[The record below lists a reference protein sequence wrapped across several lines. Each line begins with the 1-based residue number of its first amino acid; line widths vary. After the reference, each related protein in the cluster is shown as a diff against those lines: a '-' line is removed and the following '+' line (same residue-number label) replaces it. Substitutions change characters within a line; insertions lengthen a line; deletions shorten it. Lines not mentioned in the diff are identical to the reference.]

1 MEFLSLVIV
10 LIAGVMASYGSY
22 LLWRDVIIPAFGGDK
37 MAQSK
42 LGAFAVMTFVAA
54 NLFTGGHAFAQSD
67 TISFDLD
74 EFFESLNTYIPV
86 FMAIFGVVGGI
97 AAAISLVRFII
108 NSVINAFN
116 GGRI

>member
-1 MEFLSLVIV
+1 MDMAMLIV
-10 LIAGVMASYGSY
+10 SMLFFAVLSYGNYVLWDRVIMPAVKSGDPKTSLTALALVFTMLVVVLGGGRSY
-22 LLWRDVIIPAFGGDK
+22 
-37 MAQSK
+37 
-42 LGAFAVMTFVAA
+42 
-54 NLFTGGHAFAQSD
+54 AQSD

-74 EFFESLNTYIPV
+74 AFFESLNTYIPV